1 MMRLMR
7 SVNHVSDDHQHD
19 VCLQV
24 KYKEE
29 HEKNRGKS
37 QMEFVDTQMY
47 KVSKE
52 AQKMQSEVCVCV
64 CVRESE

>member
-1 MMRLMR
+1 
-7 SVNHVSDDHQHD
+7 

-29 HEKNRGKS
+29 YEKNRGKS

-52 AQKMQSEVCVCV
+52 AQRMQSEVCVCV
-64 CVRESE
+64 CVCERERVHACVRACVCVCV